1 MTLNLDQLLFARA
14 EWRIRLLAPCWM
26 IQVGALLSLV
36 GLFSYRLSVTSRTFD
51 DEISH
56 DQEIIVQIVWESTQV
71 GFSIISVALT
81 IAEMW
86 KARSETL
93 TPFFMLC
100 THLVK
105 YTLASGMLGLD
116 ATVYVKYPDHHYST
130 VGLALDCIL
139 LGITLVMLFYAFY
152 TYRRLLKLEAYDL
165 AYNRSGGYSHGN
177 EQNLGH
183 TVNIFSG
190 KKTRQQPS
198 PTPEALKSRIDQAIG
213 AEFGWGSRPS
223 GSVTERSGI
232 VVASG
237 SVQSGVP
244 TRPAELH
251 RARSWVTE
259 TGVVGPNTS
268 ETHLDAYGR
277 NTDDDY
283 HDYYELAHA
292 RSLSIPTLVAT
303 HLGDDGDSEGLLT
316 GSRDNSTAMREV
328 DRWHGYS

>member
-1 MTLNLDQLLFARA
+1 
-14 EWRIRLLAPCWM
+14 
-26 IQVGALLSLV
+26 
-36 GLFSYRLSVTSRTFD
+36 
-51 DEISH
+51 
-56 DQEIIVQIVWESTQV
+56 
-71 GFSIISVALT
+71 
-81 IAEMW
+81 
-86 KARSETL
+86 
-93 TPFFMLC
+93 MLC
-100 THLVK
+100 THLIK

-116 ATVYVKYPDHHYST
+116 VTVYVKYPDHHYST

-139 LGITLVMLFYAFY
+139 LGITLLMLFYAFY

-165 AYNRSGGYSHGN
+165 AYNKSGGYSHGN
-177 EQNLGH
+177 EQNLGY

-190 KKTRQQPS
+190 KKTRQPS

-268 ETHLDAYGR
+268 ETHLDANGR

-303 HLGDDGDSEGLLT
+303 HHGDDGDSEGLLT
-316 GSRDNSTAMREV
+316 GSRDNSKAMREV